1 MSKLSNP
8 TIAAL
13 VQAGQNLRGS
23 DLKTMIQA
31 ADLWDYSPDK
41 EGIAEENKAELIR
54 SRFLRAPAEAK
65 DGDASA
71 HRVMLA
77 FATQLGQQ
85 TVKYPGYA
93 PPWFSELRDALLAD
107 GYEISWDGD
116 TPRDV
121 PLTGDAQG
129 AIRGSIRYSILPTD
143 AAPVPPGTG
152 DQRPGGRTVRA
163 RLHKRPEPLPAGR
176 RRVH

>member
-1 MSKLSNP
+1 MSELSNP

-13 VQAGQNLRGS
+13 VKAGQNLRGS
-23 DLKTMIQA
+23 DLKTIIQA
-31 ADLWDYSPDK
+31 ADLWDYSPYK
-41 EGIAEENKAELIR
+41 EE
-54 SRFLRAPAEAK
+54 
-65 DGDASA
+65 
-71 HRVMLA
+71 
-77 FATQLGQQ
+77 
-85 TVKYPGYA
+85 
-93 PPWFSELRDALLAD
+93 SELRDALLAD

-121 PLTGDAQG
+121 PVTGHARD